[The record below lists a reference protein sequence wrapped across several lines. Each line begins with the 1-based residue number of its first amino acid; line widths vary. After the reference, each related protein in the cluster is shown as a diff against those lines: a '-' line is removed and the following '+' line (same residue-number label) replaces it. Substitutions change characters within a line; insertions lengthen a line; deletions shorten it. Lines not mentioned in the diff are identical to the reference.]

1 MIEAVIF
8 DMDGVIVDTEPIHA
22 EARNRLLAER
32 RLDVETISPTAI
44 GRSKRSFWG
53 EVVQTYGL
61 SDTADELTKREF
73 ELILAIAEKN
83 NLPATDGLEALLRF
97 LRDSKIKAAVASS
110 SDSKYVRRI
119 LEIIGLQ
126 DYFCVT
132 VGGDQVVY
140 AKPAPDV
147 YLRALQL
154 CGADSGRA
162 LAVEDSN
169 TGARAAYA
177 AGISCIAYDAVT
189 DEKLKQI
196 FSTCTYKVT
205 HLRDI
210 EKIIQ
215 NENAAR

>member
-97 LRDSKIKAAVASS
+97 CGIVKLKRRLHL
-110 SDSKYVRRI
+110 RRI
-119 LEIIGLQ
+119 VNM
-126 DYFCVT
+126 Y
-132 VGGDQVVY
+132 GGY
-140 AKPAPDV
+140 WK
-147 YLRALQL
+147 L
-154 CGADSGRA
+154 S
-162 LAVEDSN
+162 
-169 TGARAAYA
+169 AYRT
-177 AGISCIAYDAVT
+177 ISA
-189 DEKLKQI
+189 
-196 FSTCTYKVT
+196 
-205 HLRDI
+205 
-210 EKIIQ
+210 
-215 NENAAR
+215 